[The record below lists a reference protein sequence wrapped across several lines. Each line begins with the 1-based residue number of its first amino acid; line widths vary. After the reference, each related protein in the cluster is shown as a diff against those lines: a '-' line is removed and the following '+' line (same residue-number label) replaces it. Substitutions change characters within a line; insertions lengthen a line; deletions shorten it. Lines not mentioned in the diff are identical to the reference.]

1 MTKWK
6 AVIVLLAVAAELLSE
21 FVASSSVWLDSYQIL
36 MDSSEIDLRSSEKQV
51 IWPSTSLRLEN
62 VSLDLAADLQIRAVA
77 WDPLEA

>member
-1 MTKWK
+1 MIKWK

-36 MDSSEIDLRSSEKQV
+36 MDSSEIDFRSSEKQV
-51 IWPSTSLRLEN
+51 IWPSTFLRLEN